1 MLGRRRH
8 SRFSLAEP
16 IEGTVQIREDIAVE
30 RWDDDEIVV
39 LSPEPCRVRERLRL
53 EFPGNSPRRIIA
65 TVLES
70 RPAVVDDGLIRHR
83 LRLAIERKEPES
95 AKA

>member
-8 SRFSLAEP
+8 TRFSLAEP

-30 RWDDDEIVV
+30 RWNDDEIVV
-39 LSPEPCRVRERLRL
+39 LSPEPCRVQERLRL
-53 EFPGNSPRRIIA
+53 EFGGAPRRIDA
-65 TVLES
+65 RVLES